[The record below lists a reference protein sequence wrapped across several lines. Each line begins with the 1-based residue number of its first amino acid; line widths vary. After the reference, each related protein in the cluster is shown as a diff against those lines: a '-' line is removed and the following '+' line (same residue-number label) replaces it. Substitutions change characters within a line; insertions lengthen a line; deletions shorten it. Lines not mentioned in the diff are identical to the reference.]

1 MRTTHEIQSE
11 IDSLT
16 DELIDIHEMTE
27 EEAMLRFN
35 VDSKEQIIAIDNE
48 LLVELAEELAEAQ
61 ESEDERFIS
70 QAEEYFGS
78 ELAMNLFLY

>member
-48 LLVELAEELAEAQ
+48 LLVELTEELAEAQ

-70 QAEEYFGS
+70 QSEEYFGS